1 MHFNT
6 IVEVAKLIQSKQLS
20 PIELT
25 QMQLERIQQWDPH
38 LKSYATLMA
47 GQAMDTARQAE
58 AEIMSGHYRG
68 PLHGVPIAVK
78 DLCYTR
84 GVRTMGGAQV
94 KVDHV
99 PNHDATV
106 VQKLAGAGAILLGK
120 LNLTEGAMG
129 GYNPAFPIP
138 INPWHPERWTGSS
151 SSGSGVATASGICF
165 GSLGSDTGG
174 SIRFPSAACGVVGLK
189 PTWGRVS
196 RYGVLALAESMDHI
210 GTMTRSVA
218 DAGLMLHAIAGP
230 DPNDPTTLPH
240 SVPEMLDK
248 LGQGLT
254 GIRIG
259 FDQHYATSDVD
270 PELVAAVGDSVD
282 VLVDLGAELVEI
294 ELPDIDPFVLAW
306 PVLCT
311 AEAVLAHQATYPLQ
325 RETYGPWFRGWLDK
339 GANVTGADYARANN
353 LRVACNGHFQRAIS
367 EIDILVCPSM
377 SAPPHPVTAE
387 TLYGPMTDR
396 PPKFQRFTVPF
407 NYNGM
412 PTLSLPCGF
421 TSDHLPLSL
430 QLVGKHLS
438 EPLLCQVGH
447 AYQQASTWHQR
458 HPDLERVRTAN

>member
-1 MHFNT
+1 
-6 IVEVAKLIQSKQLS
+6 
-20 PIELT
+20 
-25 QMQLERIQQWDPH
+25 
-38 LKSYATLMA
+38 
-47 GQAMDTARQAE
+47 
-58 AEIMSGHYRG
+58 
-68 PLHGVPIAVK
+68 
-78 DLCYTR
+78 
-84 GVRTMGGAQV
+84 
-94 KVDHV
+94 
-99 PNHDATV
+99 
-106 VQKLAGAGAILLGK
+106 
-120 LNLTEGAMG
+120 
-129 GYNPAFPIP
+129 
-138 INPWHPERWTGSS
+138 
-151 SSGSGVATASGICF
+151 
-165 GSLGSDTGG
+165 
-174 SIRFPSAACGVVGLK
+174 
-189 PTWGRVS
+189 
-196 RYGVLALAESMDHI
+196 MDHI

-248 LGQGLT
+248 LGQELT